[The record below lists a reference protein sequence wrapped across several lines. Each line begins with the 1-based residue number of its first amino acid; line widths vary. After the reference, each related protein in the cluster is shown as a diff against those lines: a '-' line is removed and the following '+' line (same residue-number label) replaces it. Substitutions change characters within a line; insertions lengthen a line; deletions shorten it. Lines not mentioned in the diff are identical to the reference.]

1 MKRGSGLETI
11 KKILFAVIRFIKYVI
26 AIIVLT
32 ITIIF
37 VFTFG
42 VVWLGDMS
50 GGFTP

>member
-1 MKRGSGLETI
+1 MRGSGLETI
-11 KKILFAVIRFIKYVI
+11 KKILFALIRFIKYVI

-42 VVWLGDMS
+42 VVWLGETT